1 MLRTQKKHGYSLI
14 VTARGRSSTA
24 MNFRINRCLRF
35 EEQREQKESVLES
48 RQIEFNSATVDW
60 LEFSNMFRPSAEILG
75 LTRLQK
81 IKDPYSGKIFLTP

>member
-1 MLRTQKKHGYSLI
+1 
-14 VTARGRSSTA
+14 

-60 LEFSNMFRPSAEILG
+60 LEFNKMFRPRAEILA
-75 LTRLQK
+75 TDPVAESQKSLQR
-81 IKDPYSGKIFLTP
+81 